1 MVLVASVMGG
11 YLVLGQHTHILG
23 IKISDIALT
32 HGDMSIFFA
41 MLAGMS
47 DPARRLSGEFSN
59 IQQAVAAA
67 DRVYEVLDREPKIV
81 DPAEPVALP
90 SLKHSLRF
98 ENVSFHY
105 HPEKPV
111 LRDVNLDVRAG
122 ETIAIVGPNGCGKTT
137 LMQLLPRFY
146 DPTAGRVTIEGT
158 DIRDVRLRDLR
169 LRFGLVSQEIL
180 MFNDTV
186 ENNIRYG
193 KPDATMAEIEAA
205 ARKAHAHTFITE
217 KLPEGYQTLV
227 GPSGSR
233 LSGGQ
238 RQRISLAR
246 AILRDP
252 EILLLDEATSQIDI
266 ESEQLIFEVL
276 EKFSRDRTTFMIT
289 HRVSMISLADRVVV
303 MDHGQIVDTGTHD
316 ELVARCDL
324 YRRLCHFG
332 YRESA

>member
-1 MVLVASVMGG
+1 M
-11 YLVLGQHTHILG
+11 
-23 IKISDIALT
+23 
-32 HGDMSIFFA
+32 
-41 MLAGMS
+41 
-47 DPARRLSGEFSN
+47 
-59 IQQAVAAA
+59 
-67 DRVYEVLDREPKIV
+67 
-81 DPAEPVALP
+81 
-90 SLKHSLRF
+90 
-98 ENVSFHY
+98 
-105 HPEKPV
+105 
-111 LRDVNLDVRAG
+111 
-122 ETIAIVGPNGCGKTT
+122 
-137 LMQLLPRFY
+137 
-146 DPTAGRVTIEGT
+146 TIEGT
-158 DIRDVRLRDLR
+158 DIKDVSLRDLR
-169 LRFGLVSQEIL
+169 MRFGLVSQEIL

-205 ARKAHAHTFITE
+205 ARSAHAHTFITE
-217 KLPEGYQTLV
+217 KLPDGYKSLV

-289 HRVSMISLADRVVV
+289 HRTSMITLADRVVV
-303 MDHGQIVDTGTHD
+303 MDHGQIVDTGSHS
-316 ELVARCDL
+316 ELVKRCDL
-324 YRRLCHFG
+324 YRRLCHFE